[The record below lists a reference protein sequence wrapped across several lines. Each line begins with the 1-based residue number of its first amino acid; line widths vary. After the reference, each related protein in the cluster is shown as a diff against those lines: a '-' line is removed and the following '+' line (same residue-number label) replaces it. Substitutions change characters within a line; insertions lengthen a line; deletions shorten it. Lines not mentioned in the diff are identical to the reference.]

1 MKKLIPVILMLLGLV
16 GGGAAG
22 VMLRQPAPP
31 AECPPDDAHCVPGEA
46 PEGDENT
53 HAEAGAEA
61 PVAEGEGATGEEGDV
76 AANEYV
82 ALQRQIIVPIVNEDK
97 VVSLMVLSL
106 SLEVVAGATPLVY
119 DRQPKLRDEF
129 LEVLFRHANT
139 GGFEGVFTSGEKMS
153 DLRNALNGAAKKVM
167 GDNVVQVLVTE
178 ILRQA
183 V

>member
-1 MKKLIPVILMLLGLV
+1 MKKLIPVILMVLGLV
-16 GGGAAG
+16 GGGGAG
-22 VMLRQPAPP
+22 IMLRQPAEPV
-31 AECPPDDAHCVPGEA
+31 ECPPDDEHCEGETA
-46 PEGDENT
+46 EHGDEPAEGDL
-53 HAEAGAEA
+53 GAED
-61 PVAEGEGATGEEGDV
+61 TEGDTATEDV
-76 AANEYV
+76 ASIEYV
-82 ALQRQIIVPIVNEDK
+82 ALQRQIIVPIVTDDT

-119 DRQPKLRDEF
+119 DRQPKLRDVF

-153 DLRNALNGAAKKVM
+153 DLRNALNGAANEVL
-167 GDNVVQVLVTE
+167 GENVVQVLVTE